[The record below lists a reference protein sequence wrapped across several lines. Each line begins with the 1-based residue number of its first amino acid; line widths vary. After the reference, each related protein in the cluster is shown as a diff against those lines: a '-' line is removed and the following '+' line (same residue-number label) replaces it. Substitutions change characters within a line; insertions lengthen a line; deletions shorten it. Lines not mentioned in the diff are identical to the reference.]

1 MKKYKI
7 EVILEETY
15 DDIEAESE
23 EEAFVI
29 ASDFA
34 MQGGCWSYKILKV
47 EDLEELLE
55 KPKEEEPN
63 GN

>member
-15 DDIEAESE
+15 DDIEAKSE
-23 EEAFVI
+23 EEAFII

-47 EDLEELLE
+47 EDMEE
-55 KPKEEEPN
+55 N
-63 GN
+63 N

>member
-47 EDLEELLE
+47 EDI
-55 KPKEEEPN
+55 KEEESN